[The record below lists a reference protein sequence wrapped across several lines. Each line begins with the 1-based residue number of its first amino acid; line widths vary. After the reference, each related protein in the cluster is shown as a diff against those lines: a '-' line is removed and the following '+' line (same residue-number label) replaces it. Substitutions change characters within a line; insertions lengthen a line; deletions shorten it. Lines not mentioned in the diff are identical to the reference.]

1 MVEILSVGMCSKVVQ
16 FSTNIFSKFIMIEF
30 LVRFF
35 FPFEQKRS
43 INIVQVLFFS
53 NIVHLLVCFN
63 FFQM

>member
-35 FPFEQKRS
+35 FHLNRKEALILYKFC
-43 INIVQVLFFS
+43 FFR
-53 NIVHLLVCFN
+53 ILYIC
-63 FFQM
+63 